1 MSRAIAGPESWQT
14 RLVQPEQA
22 ALGLPH
28 GSKSRALANNQALP
42 PSSDTAK
49 QPQPSSATPPA
60 ASSSRAAAQDL
71 SASSLTVTLG
81 QSQQTAAAESGHSST
96 AAGKA
101 ALPEPS
107 KVVPLN
113 RAALD
118 QPQAAKTAASMHI
131 ADRIQ
136 TSQPHVNSASVAV
149 DVAAGKA
156 TVAGNCD
163 KLVQA
168 GHGSPQMPQRPVQPA
183 VPSNSSGGISK
194 QPAALSSTQQQQPQ
208 VSRAAKPSLAANA
221 ATAGNGQPLQQ
232 SSAQSSSKPLAAQA
246 GLQQSVAPVGASAQ
260 GLNTNGPAE
269 HASGYLNGH
278 HGLPQLVHA
287 ISASSAALALSL
299 HASHAAHL
307 PQSKMPAASS
317 DSVAAAKPSKL
328 ATATSIDRPTAAVV
342 SAAASESK
350 QAFAAA
356 SPVGALGPGQA
367 PLAAAAATRLQSNN
381 EAVCKGC
388 GKAVASGRTLTVLG
402 SRWHKDCWRCAA
414 CSVVLEASFIPG
426 PVNNL
431 PYHPACY
438 KEEFGA
444 RCAVCNKVDTDIS
457 VDGKPMHRQCFR
469 CTACS
474 SVIDSSYRTEAGKQT
489 HYHLHCYKE
498 KFAPRCVVCN
508 KVETDI
514 TVKGRPMHEKCFK
527 CSSCN
532 AVISGKFTT
541 HEELQTHY
549 HPDCYKEK
557 FGARCSVCQKLLS
570 GKYAVVGKESLHYEC
585 FKCNDCH
592 HAIEGSYQT
601 DEPTQ
606 SHYHP
611 RCYKE
616 KFGARCV
623 VCNKVDTDITLEGR
637 PMHRLC
643 FKCAGCHNVIDGK
656 YSSDDAKQAHYHP
669 NCYKEK
675 FGARCSA
682 CNKLF
687 SGKYTVVGGKSLHYE
702 CFLCTDC
709 HLPIGDGKYQ
719 THGDDKQPYHQTCYR
734 KNFDPRCDVCSELVP
749 QLVGAL
755 ASLLLL
761 LDLMPFTL
769 CLSHLCLSP
778 CAFHPVPF
786 TLCLP
791 PCAFHPV
798 PFTLCFS
805 PFACHPLPCLLC
817 LSLCAFYLIINS

>member
-1 MSRAIAGPESWQT
+1 M
-14 RLVQPEQA
+14 
-22 ALGLPH
+22 
-28 GSKSRALANNQALP
+28 
-42 PSSDTAK
+42 
-49 QPQPSSATPPA
+49 
-60 ASSSRAAAQDL
+60 
-71 SASSLTVTLG
+71 
-81 QSQQTAAAESGHSST
+81 
-96 AAGKA
+96 
-101 ALPEPS
+101 
-107 KVVPLN
+107 VPLN

-118 QPQAAKTAASMHI
+118 QPKAAKTAASTHF
-131 ADRIQ
+131 ADSDEM
-136 TSQPHVNSASVAV
+136 SQPCVNSASAAA
-149 DVAAGKA
+149 DVAAGTA
-156 TVAGNCD
+156 TVAG

-168 GHGSPQMPQRPVQPA
+168 GHGSSQVPQRPVQPA
-183 VPSNSSGGISK
+183 VPTNSNGGISK

-208 VSRAAKPSLAANA
+208 VSRAAKPSLAANV
-221 ATAGNGQPLQQ
+221 ATASNGQLLQQ
-232 SSAQSSSKPLAAQA
+232 SSAQSGSRSLAAQA
-246 GLQQSVAPVGASAQ
+246 GPLQSVAPVGASAQ
-260 GLNTNGPAE
+260 ALNTHGPLD
-269 HASGYLNGH
+269 HASVCLNGH

-287 ISASSAALALSL
+287 VSASSAALALSL
-299 HASHAAHL
+299 HSSHAAPL
-307 PQSKMPAASS
+307 PQTKRPDAGSN
-317 DSVAAAKPSKL
+317 SVAAAKPSKL
-328 ATATSIDRPTAAVV
+328 TTATSIDWPTAAVV
-342 SAAASESK
+342 AAAALEGK

-356 SPVGALGPGQA
+356 SPVVALGPSQP
-367 PLAAAAATRLQSNN
+367 PLAAAAATGVQSNK
-381 EAVCKGC
+381 EAICKGC
-388 GKAVASGRTLTVLG
+388 GKAVVSGQTLTVLG

-414 CSVVLEASFIPG
+414 CSVVLEGSFITG
-426 PVNNL
+426 PENNQ

-438 KEEFGA
+438 KEEFGE
-444 RCAVCNKVDTDIS
+444 RCIVCNKVDTDIS
-457 VDGKPMHRQCFR
+457 VEGKPMHRQCFR

-489 HYHLHCYKE
+489 HYHPHCYKE
-498 KFAPRCVVCN
+498 KFAPRCIVCN

-514 TVKGRPMHEKCFK
+514 SVKGRPMHEKCFK

-549 HPDCYKEK
+549 HPECYKEK
-557 FGARCSVCQKLLS
+557 FGARCSACEKLLS

-585 FKCNDCH
+585 FKCNDCCQ
-592 HAIEGSYQT
+592 AIEGSYQT
-601 DEPTQ
+601 DEHTQ

-623 VCNKVDTDITLEGR
+623 ICNKVDTDITLEGR

-643 FKCAGCHNVIDGK
+643 FKCTGCHSVIDGK

-687 SGKYTVVGGKSLHYE
+687 SGKYTIVGGKSLHYE

-719 THGDDKQPYHQTCYR
+719 AHGDDKQPYHETCHR

-749 QLVGAL
+749 QLVGAF

-761 LDLMPFTL
+761 LDPMPFAL
-769 CLSHLCLSP
+769 CLST

-786 TLCLP
+786 TLCLS

-798 PFTLCFS
+798 LFTLCLS
-805 PFACHPLPCLLC
+805 PFAFHPLPCPLC
-817 LSLCAFYLIINS
+817 LSLCAFHSVPFS

>member
-1 MSRAIAGPESWQT
+1 LSHAVAGSESWQT
-14 RLVQPEQA
+14 GLVQPKQA
-22 ALGLPH
+22 ASSLPH
-28 GSKSRALANNQALP
+28 GSNRRALANNQAQP
-42 PSSDTAK
+42 SSSDTATK
-49 QPQPSSATPPA
+49 QPRPSSATPSAPT
-60 ASSSRAAAQDL
+60 SSRATAHDL
-71 SASSLTVTLG
+71 SASSRTVTQG
-81 QSQQTAAAESGHSST
+81 QSQQTAAAASGHSST
-96 AAGKA
+96 AAGTA

-118 QPQAAKTAASMHI
+118 QPKAAKTAASMHI
-131 ADRIQ
+131 ADRDQ
-136 TSQPHVNSASVAV
+136 MSQPHVNSAS
-149 DVAAGKA
+149 AAADKAAAKA
-156 TVAGNCD
+156 TAAGNCG

-168 GHGSPQMPQRPVQPA
+168 GHGSPQMPQRLVQPA
-183 VPSNSSGGISK
+183 VPSNSSGGIGK
-194 QPAALSSTQQQQPQ
+194 QPAALRSTQQQQPQ
-208 VSRAAKPSLAANA
+208 VSKAAKPSLAANA
-221 ATAGNGQPLQQ
+221 ATASNGQLLQQ
-232 SSAQSSSKPLAAQA
+232 SSAQSSLTPLATQA
-246 GLQQSVAPVGASAQ
+246 GPLQPVAPVGALAQ
-260 GLNTNGPAE
+260 GLNTHGPLE
-269 HASGYLNGH
+269 PASVCLNGH

-287 ISASSAALALSL
+287 VSASSAALALSL
-299 HASHAAHL
+299 LASHATPL
-307 PQSKMPAASS
+307 PQTKMPAVGSN
-317 DSVAAAKPSKL
+317 SVAAAKPSKL
-328 ATATSIDRPTAAVV
+328 ATAISIDRPTAAVV
-342 SAAASESK
+342 SAAAPEGK

-356 SPVGALGPGQA
+356 SPVVALGPSQA
-367 PLAAAAATRLQSNN
+367 PLAAAAATRVQSNN
-381 EAVCKGC
+381 EAVRKAC
-388 GKAVASGRTLTVLG
+388 GKAAVSGRMLTALG

-414 CSVVLEASFIPG
+414 CSAVLESSFVTG
-426 PVNNL
+426 PENNL

-444 RCAVCNKVDTDIS
+444 RCIVCNKVDTDIS
-457 VDGKPMHRQCFR
+457 VEGKPMHRQCFR

-474 SVIDSSYRTEAGKQT
+474 IVIDSSYRTEAGKQT
-489 HYHLHCYKE
+489 HYHPDCYKE

-514 TVKGRPMHEKCFK
+514 TVKGRPMHGKCFK

-557 FGARCSVCQKLLS
+557 FGARCSACHKLLS

-592 HAIEGSYQT
+592 QAIEGSYQT
-601 DEPTQ
+601 DEQTQ

-611 RCYKE
+611 LCYKE

-643 FKCAGCHNVIDGK
+643 FKCTECHNVINGK

-669 NCYKEK
+669 ECYKEK

-687 SGKYTVVGGKSLHYE
+687 SGKYTIVGGKSLHYE

-709 HLPIGDGKYQ
+709 HLPIGNGKYQ
-719 THGDDKQPYHQTCYR
+719 THGDDKQPYHQTCHR

-749 QLVGAL
+749 QLVGSF

-761 LDLMPFTL
+761 LDPVPFAL
-769 CLSHLCLSP
+769 CLLP
-778 CAFHPVPF
+778 CVLHPVP
-786 TLCLP
+786 CP
-791 PCAFHPV
+791 
-798 PFTLCFS
+798 
-805 PFACHPLPCLLC
+805 LC
-817 LSLCAFYLIINS
+817 LSLCAFPLIINSS